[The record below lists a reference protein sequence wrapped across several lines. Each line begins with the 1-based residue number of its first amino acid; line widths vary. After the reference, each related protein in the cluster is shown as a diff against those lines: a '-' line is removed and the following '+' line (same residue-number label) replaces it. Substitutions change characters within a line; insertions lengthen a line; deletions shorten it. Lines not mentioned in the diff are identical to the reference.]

1 MAVKLVDSGATGRE
15 VCAPAYFLPCGRA
28 RRLGLPTH
36 AHGRCCCPSLL
47 RSGCWLHAHPSV
59 CRTDAGRRRC
69 QAVDHH
75 GAAATSSSSSRPS
88 ARSSSASPRPQPP
101 PGDRPRPSSATSAAR
116 HAAAAVAAEVEE
128 ARRDRDEAEAK
139 VREVLSRQSASR
151 LEEAEE
157 DVRREVELKESSRAH
172 RRTPASWRLGGG
184 ARRGAEGRGGSC
196 SGSKGRRHATSRSLA
211 AGRGAATGGGSGEG
225 GSEESGNGSR

>member
-1 MAVKLVDSGATGRE
+1 MNIFHGMPSFLWFTGE
-15 VCAPAYFLPCGRA
+15 VNGISFGAPAYFFLLPR
-28 RRLGLPTH
+28 PMSTH
-36 AHGRCCCPSLL
+36 ARSCCCCPSLL

-157 DVRREVELKESSRAH
+157 DVRREVELKESTQAH
-172 RRTPASWRLGGG
+172 ASELE
-184 ARRGAEGRGGSC
+184 ARRWRAQRCRRQRRLVQRLKRPPPRNEPKPCCRQRS
-196 SGSKGRRHATSRSLA
+196 SDGRRQR
-211 AGRGAATGGGSGEG
+211 
-225 GSEESGNGSR
+225 